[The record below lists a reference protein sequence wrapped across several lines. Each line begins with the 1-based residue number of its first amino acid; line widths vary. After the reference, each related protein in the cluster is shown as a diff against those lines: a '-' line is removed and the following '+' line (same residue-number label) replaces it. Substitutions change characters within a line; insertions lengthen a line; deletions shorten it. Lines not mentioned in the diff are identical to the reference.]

1 MSISDIIEAF
11 TASAL
16 FISVG
21 MVFIE
26 LRRNGKAY
34 RLNNALNFTERL
46 FQLRNLSIDIEI
58 AEIIVKGR
66 ADLYALNDAEQI
78 VFKNYLLNTAQT
90 ASVMLLAREG
100 QTVNYYDIK
109 RQAITIIQA
118 EWDYQ
123 GGQSYWNEIKDDPP
137 LVKHVMEILREA
149 LGQTQE

>member
-58 AEIIVKGR
+58 AEILVKGR

-100 QTVNYYDIK
+100 QTLDNYNIK
-109 RQAITIIQA
+109 RFAIKIILA
-118 EWDYQ
+118 EWNNK
-123 GGQSYWNEIKDDPP
+123 GGRTYWREINEGAP
-137 LVKHVMEILREA
+137 LVQHVMDILREA
-149 LGQTQE
+149 FDQTHE